1 MSKINALV
9 AGATGYIGI
18 QLVKLLT
25 KHKRVKI
32 KYLCGDTSVGKKI
45 SSYDKYFNKYKLP
58 NIVKFNKE
66 LLKNVDVIFTALP
79 NGEAQKIS
87 KILDN
92 KNILIDLAAD
102 FRLKSASDYLKWY
115 KIKHNAPKLI
125 KKSIYSL
132 PELNNKNIKKYKI
145 ISCPGCY
152 PTSILLPLVPLINK
166 NIVKSNNII
175 IDSKSGYSGAGLS
188 LIHISEPTRPY

>member
-18 QLVKLLT
+18 QLIKLLI

-45 SSYDKYFNKYKLP
+45 SSYDKYFSKYKLP

-87 KILDN
+87 KNLQ
-92 KNILIDLAAD
+92 K
-102 FRLKSASDYLKWY
+102 
-115 KIKHNAPKLI
+115 
-125 KKSIYSL
+125 
-132 PELNNKNIKKYKI
+132 KKYF
-145 ISCPGCY
+145 
-152 PTSILLPLVPLINK
+152 N
-166 NIVKSNNII
+166 
-175 IDSKSGYSGAGLS
+175 
-188 LIHISEPTRPY
+188 